1 MIDCELWYR
10 MFIKYGYPGVLK
22 DYRIAVGIG
31 DHTLTSQLAS
41 KHSEWHYKDVDY
53 CNKKFLI

>member
-1 MIDCELWYR
+1 